1 MRLKSSEE
9 KMITLN
15 INGLEVKAEKG
26 QTILDAARF
35 YGIEIPTLCYHE
47 GLSRFGGCR
56 LCLVEIGQEPKSKLV
71 SSCTYPVEEGLVVRT
86 DTRRVIETRKMMI
99 ELMLSV
105 APNSKI
111 IQDLASKF
119 GVKQVR
125 FKIRNEECILCGL
138 CVRMCAEQMDGRAIG
153 FQKRGFRRK
162 ISTPFD
168 IRSEECRLCGGCI
181 YICPACQLRCQGPQ
195 AETAV
200 CNACLTMDPTCL
212 DYYDELQCWM
222 YNVGRCGTC
231 VREKSEKQAG
241 KEQARTSK

>member
-1 MRLKSSEE
+1 
-9 KMITLN
+9 MINLT
-15 INGLEVKAEKG
+15 INGLDARAEEG
-26 QTILDAARF
+26 QTILEVAKF
-35 YGIEIPTLCYHE
+35 YGLEIPTLCYNE

-56 LCLVEIGQEPKSKLV
+56 LCLVEIGEGPKAKIV

-86 DTRRVIETRKMMI
+86 DSKRVIEARKMMI

-105 APNSKI
+105 APNSKV

-138 CVRMCAEQMDGRAIG
+138 CIRMCAEQMDGRAIG
-153 FQKRGFRRK
+153 FQNRGYKRK

-168 IRSEECRLCGGCI
+168 IHSEECRLCGGCI

-195 AETAV
+195 ADTAV
-200 CNACLTMDPTCL
+200 CNACLNMDPTCL
-212 DYYDELQCWM
+212 DQYDDLQCWM
-222 YNVGRCGTC
+222 YDAGRCGTC
-231 VREKSEKQAG
+231 VRETTEKPDS
-241 KEQARTSK
+241 KEQRTKA